1 MEDKDT
7 NYIKECEYFTRRRK
21 SKELILKLYFFIHSF
36 WILLTNTVSISAHV
50 HQYHYYAISEFHVN
64 TPKEKKFKLHFY
76 DSPLMALM
84 KSLLSTNNLFPSEIK
99 KTPLAKNERRC

>member
-36 WILLTNTVSISAHV
+36 WILLTVSISAHV

-99 KTPLAKNERRC
+99 KTPLAENERRC